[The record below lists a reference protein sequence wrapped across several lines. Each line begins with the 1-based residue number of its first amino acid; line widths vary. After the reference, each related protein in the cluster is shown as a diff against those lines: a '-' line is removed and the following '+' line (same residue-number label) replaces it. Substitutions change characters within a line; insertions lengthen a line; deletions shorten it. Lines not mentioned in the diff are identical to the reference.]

1 MSAFED
7 FLATFD
13 VEPGYLNWAA
23 NGPLSPSVRAEVF
36 ADADLLGSGRPSS
49 LALVADRIVQAKETA
64 AELLG
69 VPAIELTMQPSAT
82 YGLMHAFFGLD
93 GAVIASRA
101 EFPSITLTLERAAHA
116 SRGELSPRWIDPQD
130 GHVTPDAVAEA
141 LDDEVTALAVS
152 HVDFRTGFRADL
164 AALREA
170 IGPDRLL
177 IVDAVQSFGIVEDDY
192 SVADV
197 VVGHG
202 YKWLRAGRG
211 TGFARF
217 SPAARERIAP
227 VLSGFGGVGGPLPV
241 DELPAPASDAG
252 AYTVNGPDQLAV
264 ARLAVGLGDVRDA
277 GVARIEEAVAEHVDA
292 ILEIADRHGI
302 PVRSPR
308 ERAQRA
314 GIVTLAPEHPASLSA
329 ALVNAG
335 VVATTR
341 GDAVRVAPHAG
352 TTADTLR
359 MLDDA
364 IASAGNE
371 KFISA

>member
-1 MSAFED
+1 MSAFDD

-13 VEPGYLNWAA
+13 AEPGYLNWAA

-49 LALVADRIVQAKETA
+49 LALVVDRVAQAKQTA

-69 VPAIELTMQPSAT
+69 ADEAELTVQPSAT
-82 YGLMHAFFGLD
+82 YGLMHAFYGST

-101 EFPSITLTLERAAHA
+101 EFPSIALTLERAAQA
-116 SRGELSPRWIDPQD
+116 SQDRLSARWISPED

-141 LDDEVTALAVS
+141 LDDDVTALAVS
-152 HVDFRTGFRADL
+152 HVDFRTGYRADL
-164 AALREA
+164 AALREV
-170 IGPDRLL
+170 IGQDRLL

-192 SVADV
+192 AVADV
-197 VVGHG
+197 LVGHG
-202 YKWLRAGRG
+202 YKWLRSGRG

-241 DELPAPASDAG
+241 DELPPPASDAS
-252 AYTVNGPDQLAV
+252 AYTVGAPDHLAA

-277 GVARIEEAVAEHVDA
+277 GVGNIEEAVAGHVDA

-308 ERAQRA
+308 ERARRA
-314 GIVTLAPEHPASLSA
+314 GIVTLAPEHPAPLSA
-329 ALVNAG
+329 ALTNAG

-341 GDAVRVAPHAG
+341 GDAVRVSPHAG

-359 MLDDA
+359 MLDEA
-364 IASAGNE
+364 IAGIGEE
-371 KFISA
+371 KFISG